1 MMNFF
6 KKAGILLFI
15 AVLLVSFAPY
25 KGVFFQKKTPFTI
38 IEKSY
43 FYWVGGKKGTN
54 GFKIQI
60 VGTFN
65 TTNLEFNTIYFQNRE
80 LKVVPNIHLDKFTLV
95 GGYTTFNDEDI
106 LANDVKSNDDNS
118 KKSSSDDI
126 PFELEKDEAVL
137 VYSISGRNHY
147 YKISDIEQK
156 ETIYYP

>member
-1 MMNFF
+1 MNFF
-6 KKAGILLFI
+6 KKVGIFLFI

-25 KGVFFQKKTPFTI
+25 EKVSFQKKTPFTI

-65 TTNLEFNTIYFQNRE
+65 TTNLDFNTIYFHNRE

-95 GGYTTFNDEDI
+95 GGYTTFNDENI
-106 LANDVKSNDDNS
+106 LADDIQLNDDNS
-118 KKSSSDDI
+118 KENSSDDI

-137 VYSISGRNHY
+137 VYSISGRKHY
-147 YKISDIEQK
+147 YKIKDIEQK

>member
-1 MMNFF
+1 MNFF
-6 KKAGILLFI
+6 KKAAIFSFMAILLI
-15 AVLLVSFAPY
+15 SFAPY
-25 KGVFFQKKTPFTI
+25 ERVSFQKKAPFTI

-43 FYWVGGKKGTN
+43 FYWVGGVKGTN

-65 TTNLEFNTIYFQNRE
+65 TTNLQFSTIYFQNRE

-95 GGYTTFNDEDI
+95 GGYTTFNDKDI
-106 LANDVKSNDDNS
+106 LADDAKVNDDNS
-118 KKSSSDDI
+118 KNSSGDEI

-147 YKISDIEQK
+147 YKIKDIEQK